1 MSAFEAIDLCSISI
15 QIKPRNLGLT
25 AFLLM
30 FNKTRKSVKPPQFV
44 ENMWTGDGLTQI
56 LVKILAKAILVKSV
70 VTIKISVTNRFS
82 LDPFT
87 SSYFRNRC
95 RINKTN
101 HSTVK
106 PRFLSVYELAYESV
120 RSGTSS
126 NFSLN
131 ISKPLE
137 LSH

>member
-1 MSAFEAIDLCSISI
+1 
-15 QIKPRNLGLT
+15 
-25 AFLLM
+25 M

-44 ENMWTGDGLTQI
+44 ENMWTGGGLTQI
-56 LVKILAKAILVKSV
+56 LVKILAMAILVKSV

-82 LDPFT
+82 LHPFT
-87 SSYFRNRC
+87 SSYFRNRW

-101 HSTVK
+101 HSATAK

-126 NFSLN
+126 NFSYF
-131 ISKPLE
+131 
-137 LSH
+137 